1 MTGRILICS
10 LPIVWLIVALGVL
23 KIKTWVAALVGLACT
38 VALAL
43 FFFSDALS
51 PLAMLGAIGTGVGFA
66 VCPICLVILGA
77 LFTYRICKRSGA
89 LLVIRSVLGD
99 VSDDSRVM
107 ALLIAWGFGNFM
119 EGVAGFGTSVA
130 IPAAVMAGIGVKPL
144 RAVTACLIANATS
157 TAFGSVGVPA
167 IALAKAAHLSVAQDV
182 FLHLISFDAFVE
194 MAPGFLLVP
203 FLVVAAVSGWR
214 ALKGSWWLCL
224 AAGVSFLVPCLL
236 VARFVGPEL
245 PDAVGSIASM
255 ATVIAL
261 NRFVKKD
268 PRFTLEAP
276 PRGERSLTAYH
287 VFRASC
293 PFLFV
298 VIFLTFYAFML
309 PEVKACLTPG
319 VIILFAA
326 SLGGFLQHMDLTD
339 QRKALWTALSK
350 NWRTYLTICAVLAM
364 ARVMDK
370 SGMIAVLADALVRG
384 TGASYAFVAPAVGA
398 IGGFITGSGTNSNIL
413 FGALQA
419 NAACSLKINHAVFA
433 AANMFGGG
441 IGKMLAPQSI
451 AIGLAAV
458 GAVGSEARLLRS
470 MLGWFMSMLVLACVV
485 CGALSKVL

>member
-1 MTGRILICS
+1 MLMLFLCA
-10 LPIVWLIVALGVL
+10 LPIVWVIVALSVL
-23 KIKTWVAALVGLACT
+23 RLRTWMAALGGLA
-38 VALAL
+38 VAVVIAQVWYAEAL
-43 FFFSDALS
+43 PLGRMTDAIVS
-51 PLAMLGAIGTGVGFA
+51 GVRFAM
-66 VCPICLVILGA
+66 CPIGLVILGA

-130 IPAAVMAGIGVKPL
+130 IPAAVMAGIGVDPL
-144 RAVTACLIANATS
+144 RAVIACLIANATS

-167 IALAKAAHLSVAQDV
+167 LALAKAAHLS
-182 FLHLISFDAFVE
+182 LLELSFDAFVE
-194 MAPGFLLVP
+194 MAAGFLVVP

-214 ALKGSWWLCL
+214 ALKGTWWLCL
-224 AAGVSFLVPCLL
+224 AAGVSFVIPCLL
-236 VARFVGPEL
+236 VARYVGPEL
-245 PDAVGSIASM
+245 PDVIASFASM
-255 ATVIAL
+255 ATIVLL
-261 NRFVKKD
+261 NRFVKRD
-268 PRFTLEAP
+268 PAFRLEAP
-276 PRGERSLTAYH
+276 PRARRSFCAYH

-298 VIFLTFYAFML
+298 VLFLGFYAFMI

-319 VIILFAA
+319 VVILFAA
-326 SLGGFLQHMDLTD
+326 SLGGFFQRMDFDD
-339 QRKALWTALSK
+339 QRKAFWTALSK

-370 SGMIAVLADALVRG
+370 SGMITVLADALVKG
-384 TGASYAFVAPAVGA
+384 TGHAYAYVAPAVGA
-398 IGGFITGSGTNSNIL
+398 LGGFLTGSGTNSNIL

-419 NAACSLKINHAVFA
+419 KAAGSLSANPAVFA

-458 GAVGSEARLLRS
+458 AAVGNESKLLKS
-470 MLGWFMSMLVLACVV
+470 MLGWFFGVLLMACLT
-485 CGALSKVL
+485 CGLLADVL